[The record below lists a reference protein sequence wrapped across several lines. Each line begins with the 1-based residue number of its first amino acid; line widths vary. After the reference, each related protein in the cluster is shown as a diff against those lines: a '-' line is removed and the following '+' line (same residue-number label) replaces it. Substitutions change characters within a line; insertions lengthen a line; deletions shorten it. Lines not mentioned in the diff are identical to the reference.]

1 MVLVEKWEV
10 NPTVFNEIQ
19 TGNDVRSD
27 PEEFETNVVPYFLVW
42 YVEHL
47 IESLVDGEFWEIF
60 DEIDQSSLSAQIKHH
75 MIKLILIH
83 GLIRHL
89 LSYPNE
95 QC

>member
-10 NPTVFNEIQ
+10 NPTVYIEIQ

-27 PEEFETNVVPYFLVW
+27 PEEFETNVVPYLLVLF
-42 YVEHL
+42 VEHL

-60 DEIDQSSLSAQIKHH
+60 NERDQSSLSAQIMHH
-75 MIKLILIH
+75 LIKLILVH
-83 GLIRHL
+83 GVIRHL
-89 LSYPNE
+89 LPYPNE